1 MNLPLRAFSEKESF
15 LAYNTMEI
23 IAIQGHKKETSGKEV
38 NKKIRTNGHAPAV
51 IYKSGGGEAISFS
64 VEAPALRHLVY
75 TSKFKLVE
83 IELGGKKHKAIVKD
97 IQFHPVTDE
106 VVHIDFLELVPGVK
120 FKATVPLLFVGAAP
134 GVKEGGKFIP
144 SLRSINILTTPEKVV
159 DEVSA
164 DISKMELGA
173 TLRVR
178 DIIANDGVEI
188 TNNGAVPIASIEIPR
203 ALRGGK

>member
-1 MNLPLRAFSEKESF
+1 M
-15 LAYNTMEI
+15 
-23 IAIQGHKKETSGKEV
+23 QGP
-38 NKKIRTNGHAPAV
+38 HARGRFGDPRF
-51 IYKSGGGEAISFS
+51 G
-64 VEAPALRHLVY
+64 
-75 TSKFKLVE
+75 
-83 IELGGKKHKAIVKD
+83 IVKD

-120 FKATVPLLFVGAAP
+120 FKATVPLRFVGAAP

-173 TLRVR
+173 TIRVR
-178 DIIANDGVEI
+178 DIIAVEGVEI